1 MNDFI
6 ISAFQI
12 LALVFSVMVHEV
24 FHGLAALKLGDTTAK
39 DQGRLTMNP
48 LKHVD
53 PFGSV
58 IVPLV
63 LLFTGSPILIGWAK
77 PVMYNPANIKNP
89 RTGDL
94 LIKLAG
100 PASNLIL
107 AIIFGIILRLLFPF
121 ANVPIVSSLLILLNI
136 IVATNV
142 SLAIFNLVPLPPLDG
157 SSILFALIPERWH
170 AVQEFLTRHGF
181 WLLIIF
187 IFFGFQLILPV
198 IGSIYHLLTGPA
210 GLL

>member
-1 MNDFI
+1 MNNFI

-121 ANVPIVSSLLILLNI
+121 ANVPIVASLLIFLNI

-157 SSILFALIPERWH
+157 SSILFALIPEKWH
-170 AVQEFLTRHGF
+170 AIQEFLTRHGF

-187 IFFGFQLILPV
+187 IFFGFQLILPI

-210 GLL
+210 GLF